1 MLASHLVFQ
10 SNPPSVLGVLLI
22 LSVVGVVADHRYK
35 KAGGK
40 PSSKRDKTLFLLALL
55 LVAGFFLLLAFLPT
69 GDDLH
74 DPFRLERIE
83 GQVAVPLAVWL
94 FFAWEL
100 GRWRMRRKYPL
111 PTNGKDG
118 EKPAEKPTV

>member
-1 MLASHLVFQ
+1 MTHLYGLLAFLLFLESP
-10 SNPPSVLGVLLI
+10 SNPPSILGVLLV
-22 LSVVGVVADHRYK
+22 LSIIGVVVDYRYK

-40 PSSKRDKTLFLLALL
+40 RSSTRDKILFLLALL
-55 LVAGFFLLLAFLPT
+55 LVAGFFILLAVLTP

-83 GQVAVPLAVWL
+83 GQIALPVAVWL
-94 FFAWEL
+94 FFAWEV

-111 PTNGKDG
+111 
-118 EKPAEKPTV
+118 EKPPQES

>member
-1 MLASHLVFQ
+1 MNHPYGLLAFLLFFQIQ
-10 SNPPSVLGVLLI
+10 SNPSPVLPLLLI
-22 LSVVGVVADHRYK
+22 VSVIGAVIDYRYK

-40 PSSKRDKTLFLLALL
+40 PSSARDRTLFLIALL
-55 LVAGFFLLLAFLPT
+55 LVAGFFIVLALLPI

-83 GQVAVPLAVWL
+83 GHVAVPLTVWL

-111 PTNGKDG
+111 
-118 EKPAEKPTV
+118 EKPTQES